1 MGKTGLRR
9 TDTQG
14 LRPIKTTS
22 QELMNSICI
31 YCASSDQIPQK
42 YFEAARELGRLM
54 GERGMTLVNGA
65 GNMGLMRAGADACM
79 EAGGKAIGII
89 PTFMIEEDWHHKG
102 MTELIE
108 TPDMHTRQQKMAEL
122 SDAGIV
128 LAGGFGTLAELSELV
143 TWKQLGIHLKPIV
156 LLNTDG
162 YYDEL
167 IAFLRKGME
176 EKFLR
181 EEHLATFAVASTPQE
196 ALDLA
201 MSTPLWNAN
210 VRRFAK
216 L

>member
-1 MGKTGLRR
+1 
-9 TDTQG
+9 
-14 LRPIKTTS
+14 
-22 QELMNSICI
+22 
-31 YCASSDQIPQK
+31 
-42 YFEAARELGRLM
+42 
-54 GERGMTLVNGA
+54 
-65 GNMGLMRAGADACM
+65 MGLMRAGADACM
-79 EAGGKAIGII
+79 QAGGKAIGII

-128 LAGGFGTLAELSELV
+128 LAGGFGTLAEFSELV
-143 TWKQLGIHLKPIV
+143 TWKQLGIHLKPII

-167 IAFLRKGME
+167 IAFLQKGMKE
-176 EKFLR
+176 SFLR
-181 EEHLATFAVASTPQE
+181 QEHLNTFAVASTPQE

-201 MSTPLWNAN
+201 LSTPLWNAN